1 MRLTLC
7 KECKFHKDNAIFGV
21 TCGTF
26 GAGEVVTN
34 GGDEVK
40 LCGCV
45 MSVKAKLHLS
55 ECPAGK
61 WGKVNFSKQEEDELR
76 EFMVSLEG
84 KSKVDDAEIK
94 ELYRWH
100 EKFYGSRK
108 DQTRC
113 APCIIEMIEEIKQT
127 LKQ

>member
-1 MRLTLC
+1 MTLC

-26 GAGEVVTN
+26 GAGEVVKN
-34 GGDEVK
+34 YDEEVK

-61 WGKVNFSKQEEDELR
+61 WGKVNFNKQEEDELR
-76 EFMVSLEG
+76 EFMLSLEG
-84 KSKVDDAEIK
+84 KSKVDDDEIK
-94 ELYRWH
+94 EVYKWH
-100 EKFYGSRK
+100 EKLSGVHK
-108 DQTRC
+108 DEGRC
-113 APCIIEMIEEIKQT
+113 PPCIIEMIEEIKAT